1 VSKIIK
7 LLLFCIF
14 IFSNINM
21 TSQIPSGWCATT
33 ENNNIDPTGVY
44 SYSIDPNLTASFEP
58 VVYNIFFW
66 GINKSDG
73 TP

>member
-1 VSKIIK
+1 
-7 LLLFCIF
+7 
-14 IFSNINM
+14 M